1 MSTAASDNR
10 PLPAPTSAVWP
21 VLFLGALTVGCGA
34 VTVRRMR
41 GMARRAIVIVPDHV
55 PWLTIPTSM

>member
-10 PLPAPTSAVWP
+10 PLPVPTSAVW
-21 VLFLGALTVGCGA
+21 VLFLGALAVGCWA

-55 PWLTIPTSM
+55 PWLRIPTSM